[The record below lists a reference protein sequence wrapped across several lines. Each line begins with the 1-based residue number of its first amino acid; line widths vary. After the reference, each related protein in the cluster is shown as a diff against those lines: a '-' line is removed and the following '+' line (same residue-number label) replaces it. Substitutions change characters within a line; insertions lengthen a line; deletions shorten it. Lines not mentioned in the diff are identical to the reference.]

1 MELRT
6 DSFDFSQTLSGSG
19 PRTASKTVVFPRSVK
34 TAVAGLTGYL
44 AEYSGHNDHHVGRL
58 EVRLDT
64 SISNNTVTVD
74 GTFGLRDWSG
84 NWDDE
89 YDGMINFAVVAEL
102 ESATAPPP
110 RNDLMITGV
119 ELNQAVQYFR
129 SDRFLDPAN
138 QRPDNSIFLIAR
150 KNTGV
155 RVYVDWDSTAGLPPI
170 AVLTGELTVQAG
182 ATNLTLTPI
191 NGGITPQRDANINQ
205 ALANDTLNFMI
216 PAAQCVGT
224 VTISCQVFDQNAP
237 DSKSSA
243 FTRTLLFVPTDPL
256 NIFLIGLN
264 VTAQNIS
271 APTQAAITSAMSLLQ
286 QTYPRGDVHF
296 VGFTTATLT
305 ADLTAAPPSSG
316 CGKAWDSMLD
326 IARDLRGGSSDIY
339 FAGIPAGVACT
350 ATVLG
355 CSPVGDGYCGA
366 FIDVPPAIPHE
377 IGHALG
383 RRHAPCVGCTPA
395 AQDTD
400 KNFPQYNGFNSDS
413 IGVFGFDPTTN
424 TVFNPASTLDLMSAF
439 VALAC
444 TGSTVT
450 AVSTRWISPYTY
462 AALLGTPVGGPS
474 PGGLRNTNVQV
485 MTLFLGLSIDRDRNV
500 TREHSFHYMAPRQGR
515 IGCESEFTYE
525 FLDAERKVLDCGP
538 LHCRCAQGGC
548 NCWPR
553 IIRDS
558 IPKPADARMFLV
570 WEGDKKI
577 YEEKIPDPPTVK
589 ITGTK
594 VQQGKGVLLTWESDP
609 EKDLYYIVHWYDA
622 RHGVFRG
629 VAPRSDDKQLLIP
642 PNTFTNNPELKLR
655 VYATSGIATG
665 YAEAKARY
673 DEGGD
678 GGTGV
683 QPTGPDLTLGGV
695 TPAPKG
701 PVPMD
706 CVATVIATDQSGVQL
721 SDQNITW
728 YDERGT
734 QLARSSQV
742 DLRSLPPGRH
752 VIRAVAR
759 SYGGSL
765 AAKSWA
771 IERTRDGCLYHNA
784 ICDPPAKGQPEE
796 HPHPHPP
803 PPECKP

>member
-1 MELRT
+1 
-6 DSFDFSQTLSGSG
+6 
-19 PRTASKTVVFPRSVK
+19 
-34 TAVAGLTGYL
+34 
-44 AEYSGHNDHHVGRL
+44 
-58 EVRLDT
+58 
-64 SISNNTVTVD
+64 
-74 GTFGLRDWSG
+74 
-84 NWDDE
+84 
-89 YDGMINFAVVAEL
+89 
-102 ESATAPPP
+102 
-110 RNDLMITGV
+110 
-119 ELNQAVQYFR
+119 
-129 SDRFLDPAN
+129 
-138 QRPDNSIFLIAR
+138 
-150 KNTGV
+150 
-155 RVYVDWDSTAGLPPI
+155 
-170 AVLTGELTVQAG
+170 
-182 ATNLTLTPI
+182 
-191 NGGITPQRDANINQ
+191 
-205 ALANDTLNFMI
+205 
-216 PAAQCVGT
+216 
-224 VTISCQVFDQNAP
+224 
-237 DSKSSA
+237 
-243 FTRTLLFVPTDPL
+243 
-256 NIFLIGLN
+256 
-264 VTAQNIS
+264 
-271 APTQAAITSAMSLLQ
+271 
-286 QTYPRGDVHF
+286 
-296 VGFTTATLT
+296 
-305 ADLTAAPPSSG
+305 
-316 CGKAWDSMLD
+316 
-326 IARDLRGGSSDIY
+326 
-339 FAGIPAGVACT
+339 
-350 ATVLG
+350 
-355 CSPVGDGYCGA
+355 
-366 FIDVPPAIPHE
+366 
-377 IGHALG
+377 
-383 RRHAPCVGCTPA
+383 
-395 AQDTD
+395 
-400 KNFPQYNGFNSDS
+400 
-413 IGVFGFDPTTN
+413 
-424 TVFNPASTLDLMSAF
+424 
-439 VALAC
+439 
-444 TGSTVT
+444 
-450 AVSTRWISPYTY
+450 
-462 AALLGTPVGGPS
+462 
-474 PGGLRNTNVQV
+474 
-485 MTLFLGLSIDRDRNV
+485 
-500 TREHSFHYMAPRQGR
+500 
-515 IGCESEFTYE
+515 
-525 FLDAERKVLDCGP
+525 
-538 LHCRCAQGGC
+538 
-548 NCWPR
+548 
-553 IIRDS
+553 
-558 IPKPADARMFLV
+558 MFLV